1 MANKPDAQPVAD
13 APETPAPDPVLGA
26 RRLLVWVLGFVL
38 GGLLAAL
45 SFAVFPG
52 LFNKPAIALN
62 ATVPISVLEL
72 PLLPLVT
79 LPLGFLCVIWLDY
92 FMGTKILPD

>member
-1 MANKPDAQPVAD
+1 MANKPDTQPVAD
-13 APETPAPDPVLGA
+13 TPETPAPDPILGA

-38 GGLLAAL
+38 GGVLAAL
-45 SFAVFPG
+45 SFVVFPG
-52 LFNKPAIALN
+52 LFNKPVIALD
-62 ATVPISVLEL
+62 AVVPISTLDL

-79 LPLGFLCVIWLDY
+79 IPLGFLCVIWLDY